1 MDQKDIIEFCECNVL
16 HPEKIEIAHKN
27 LLDNESISLL
37 TLFFKTFS
45 DPTRMKIILA
55 LKETELC
62 VCDLSAV
69 ISVSQSAVSH
79 QLKTLRENRLVKYR
93 VLSSMC
99 QVYNKCYFN
108 ESNVIDSTC
117 VECTILLENSAIILT
132 SLTTIKKARKCFFIR
147 SM

>member
-27 LLDNESISLL
+27 LLDNESIALL

-69 ISVSQSAVSH
+69 INVSQFLIV
-79 QLKTLRENRLVKYR
+79 
-93 VLSSMC
+93 
-99 QVYNKCYFN
+99 
-108 ESNVIDSTC
+108 
-117 VECTILLENSAIILT
+117 
-132 SLTTIKKARKCFFIR
+132 
-147 SM
+147 

>member
-16 HPEKIEIAHKN
+16 HPDKIEIAHRN

-69 ISVSQSAVSH
+69 INVSQSAVSH

-93 VLSSMC
+93 KEGNVVYYSLDDDHVHVLITQAM
-99 QVYNKCYFN
+99 NHLKH
-108 ESNVIDSTC
+108 
-117 VECTILLENSAIILT
+117 
-132 SLTTIKKARKCFFIR
+132 K
-147 SM
+147 